1 MTGGF
6 QANVPVRK
14 PRTKI
19 ARVISELTAGPPE
32 GVQPGGDAH
41 EDAAPSTRDA
51 KTDARESRGA
61 EVLAAALVA
70 RPSVAPATRKPTAAS
85 PVSDAREQIARL
97 KERLAAAQARTGVIE
112 PKRTAAAVREV
123 VDGLRDRLEASAR
136 ERSELAEAL
145 DAARATLAR
154 TVAELDRER
163 RAREVF
169 EAQAEERRRIADDAV
184 AEAEALA
191 AERDQVLGELA
202 QHRRLEGEQTS
213 LLTQVEAA
221 LAERDAERESA
232 ARELAETRDVVNLR
246 AAEIADLEARIR
258 DEAAGRARAEAQSRA
273 LEAEIARLSEAQEAL
288 QTIEAALVHRRGPPR
303 DDKR

>member
-19 ARVISELTAGPPE
+19 ARVISELTSGPPD
-32 GVQPGGDAH
+32 GAQPGGDRV
-41 EDAAPSTRDA
+41 EDVPPTRDA
-51 KTDARESRGA
+51 GESRGA

-70 RPSVAPATRKPTAAS
+70 RPSAAPAPRMPTPAP

-123 VDGLRDRLEASAR
+123 VDGLRDRLESSAR

-145 DAARATLAR
+145 DATRATLAR
-154 TVAELDRER
+154 TVVELERER
-163 RAREVF
+163 RAREAF

-221 LAERDAERESA
+221 LAQRDAERESA
-232 ARELAETRDVVNLR
+232 ARELAEARDVVNLR
-246 AAEIADLEARIR
+246 DAEVADLEARVR
-258 DEAAGRARAEAQSRA
+258 DEAAGRVRAEAQSRA
-273 LEAEIARLSEAQEAL
+273 LEAEIARLTEAQEAL
-288 QTIEAALVHRRGPPR
+288 QTIEAALIHRRGTQR

>member
-32 GVQPGGDAH
+32 GVQPSGERV
-41 EDAAPSTRDA
+41 EDAAPPARDA
-51 KTDARESRGA
+51 ANDARESRGA

-70 RPSVAPATRKPTAAS
+70 RPSAAPATRKPTAAS

-123 VDGLRDRLEASAR
+123 VDGLRDRLEMSAR

-145 DAARATLAR
+145 DEARATLAR
-154 TVAELDRER
+154 TVAELERER

-221 LAERDAERESA
+221 LAQRDAEREAA
-232 ARELAETRDVVNLR
+232 ARELAETRDLVNLR

-258 DEAAGRARAEAQSRA
+258 DEAAGRARAEAQSRT
-273 LEAEIARLSEAQEAL
+273 LEAEIARLSEAQDAL
-288 QTIEAALVHRRGPPR
+288 QTIEAALVHRRGTQR

>member
-1 MTGGF
+1 MSGGF

-19 ARVISELTAGPPE
+19 ASVISELTSGPPE
-32 GVQPGGDAH
+32 DTTSA
-41 EDAAPSTRDA
+41 AAPARDA
-51 KTDARESRGA
+51 VADAREPRGA
-61 EVLAAALVA
+61 AVLAAALIA
-70 RPSVAPATRKPTAAS
+70 RPSAAPPTRIPTASS
-85 PVSDAREQIARL
+85 PVSDGREQIARL

-145 DAARATLAR
+145 EAARATMAR
-154 TVAELDRER
+154 TVAELERER
-163 RAREVF
+163 RTREVF

-202 QHRRLEGEQTS
+202 QHRRLEGEQTG

-221 LAERDAERESA
+221 LAQRDVERESA
-232 ARELAETRDVVNLR
+232 ARELAEARDLANLST
-246 AAEIADLEARIR
+246 AEIADLETRVR
-258 DEAAGRARAEAQSRA
+258 EEAAGRARAEGQCRE
-273 LEAEIARLSEAQEAL
+273 LEAEIARLADAREAL
-288 QTIEAALVHRRGPPR
+288 EIIETALVHRRGTPR
-303 DDKR
+303 DDRR

>member
-1 MTGGF
+1 M
-6 QANVPVRK
+6 
-14 PRTKI
+14 
-19 ARVISELTAGPPE
+19 
-32 GVQPGGDAH
+32 
-41 EDAAPSTRDA
+41 
-51 KTDARESRGA
+51 
-61 EVLAAALVA
+61 
-70 RPSVAPATRKPTAAS
+70 PTAAS
-85 PVSDAREQIARL
+85 PVTDAREQIARL
-97 KERLAAAQARTGVIE
+97 KERLTATQARTGVIE

-136 ERSELAEAL
+136 ERSELAEGL

-154 TVAELDRER
+154 TVAELERER

-202 QHRRLEGEQTS
+202 QHRRLEAEQTS

-246 AAEIADLEARIR
+246 AAEIADLGARLR
-258 DEAAGRARAEAQSRA
+258 DEAAARGRAEAQCRD
-273 LEAEIARLSEAQEAL
+273 LEAEIARLSEAREAL
-288 QTIEAALVHRRGPPR
+288 ETIEAALGHRRGNPR

>member
-19 ARVISELTAGPPE
+19 ASVISELTAGPPE
-32 GVQPGGDAH
+32 HAEPSAERVAATAPPAREAAADAGAPRGPAVLSASLISRPAATPPPKTP
-41 EDAAPSTRDA
+41 AAPA
-51 KTDARESRGA
+51 
-61 EVLAAALVA
+61 
-70 RPSVAPATRKPTAAS
+70 

-97 KERLAAAQARTGVIE
+97 KERLAAAQARTGAIE
-112 PKRTAAAVREV
+112 PKRTAAAVRDV
-123 VDGLRDRLEASAR
+123 VEGLRERLETSAR

-145 DAARATLAR
+145 DSARATLAR
-154 TVAELDRER
+154 SAIELERER

-169 EAQAEERRRIADDAV
+169 EVQAEERRRIADDAV

-202 QHRRLEGEQTS
+202 QHRRLEVEQTS

-221 LAERDAERESA
+221 LAERDAEREAA
-232 ARELAETRDVVNLR
+232 ARELAGARDEANLR
-246 AAEIADLEARIR
+246 AAEIADLETRLR
-258 DEAAGRARAEAQSRA
+258 DETTSRTRAEAQCRE
-273 LEAEIARLSEAQEAL
+273 LEAEIARLTEARDAL
-288 QTIEAALVHRRGPPR
+288 QSIEAVLVQRRGAPR
-303 DDKR
+303 HDKR